1 MMKWNRTTSHTD
13 HTNFKNVDRASEQ
26 SLCILVMPIDY
37 FYADSN
43 PLSTMAQGLLIDM
56 DGVIYSGDTLIPGA
70 DQFIN
75 RLKKSEI
82 PFMFM
87 TNNSQRTPL
96 EVVRKLKKLGIEI
109 TEKHVY
115 TSAMA
120 TGKFLE
126 SQNPNGTAY
135 VLGEGGLLTSLH
147 DHGITLVDTD
157 PEFVVLGEGRNF
169 TLEMVQRAV
178 DMILAGAKFIA
189 TNRDPSP
196 KKKGWNNLGIAATT
210 AMIEEAAGVKAFV
223 IGKPSPVMMR
233 SARKALSLETAET
246 TVIGDTMDTDIQG
259 GVQMGYKTVLV
270 MSGITKSEDFK
281 KYAFKPDLI
290 VNSVND
296 ITLPLTWWT

>member
-1 MMKWNRTTSHTD
+1 
-13 HTNFKNVDRASEQ
+13 
-26 SLCILVMPIDY
+26 
-37 FYADSN
+37 
-43 PLSTMAQGLLIDM
+43 MAQGLLIDM
-56 DGVIYSGDTLIPGA
+56 DGVVYSGDALIPGA

-75 RLKKSEI
+75 RLIKTDT

-96 EVVRKLKKLGIEI
+96 EAVRKLKKLGIDV
-109 TEKHVY
+109 TEKHIY

-120 TGKFLE
+120 MGKFLA

-135 VLGEGGLLTSLH
+135 VLGEGGLLSSLH
-147 DHGITLVDTD
+147 DNGITLVDTD

-169 TLEMVQRAV
+169 TLEMVQKAV
-178 DMILAGAKFIA
+178 DMILAGAKFIT

-196 KKKGWNNLGIAATT
+196 KQKGWNNLGIAATT
-210 AMIEEAAGVKAFV
+210 AMIEEAAGVEAFV

-233 SARKALSLETAET
+233 SARKALGLETAET
-246 TVIGDTMDTDIQG
+246 TVIGDTMGTDIQG
-259 GVQMGYKTVLV
+259 GVQMGYKTILVL
-270 MSGITKSEDFK
+270 SGITKPEEFK

-296 ITLPLTWWT
+296 IQLPLSWW

>member
-1 MMKWNRTTSHTD
+1 
-13 HTNFKNVDRASEQ
+13 
-26 SLCILVMPIDY
+26 
-37 FYADSN
+37 
-43 PLSTMAQGLLIDM
+43 MAQGLLIDM
-56 DGVIYSGDTLIPGA
+56 DGVIYGGDTLIPGA
-70 DQFIN
+70 DQFIT
-75 RLKKSEI
+75 RLLKKDI

-96 EVVRKLKKLGIEI
+96 EVVRKLKKLGIEV

-120 TGKFLE
+120 TGKFLA
-126 SQNPNGTAY
+126 SQIPNGTAF
-135 VLGEGGLLTSLH
+135 VLGEGGLLTSLN
-147 DHGITLVDTD
+147 DNGITLVDTD

-178 DMILAGAKFIA
+178 DMILAGAKFVT

-223 IGKPSPVMMR
+223 IGKPGPVMMR
-233 SARKALSLETAET
+233 SARKALGLETAET

-259 GVQMGYKTVLV
+259 GVQMGYKTILVL
-270 MSGITKSEDFK
+270 SGITKKEELK
-281 KYAFKPDLI
+281 NYAFKPDMI
-290 VNSVND
+290 VDSVNE
-296 ITLPLTWWT
+296 IKLPLPWW

>member
-1 MMKWNRTTSHTD
+1 
-13 HTNFKNVDRASEQ
+13 
-26 SLCILVMPIDY
+26 
-37 FYADSN
+37 
-43 PLSTMAQGLLIDM
+43 MAQGLLIDM
-56 DGVIYSGDTLIPGA
+56 DGVIYGGDTLIPGA

-75 RLKKSEI
+75 RLLKNKV

-96 EVVRKLKKLGIEI
+96 EVVRKLKKLGIEV

-120 TGKFLE
+120 TAKFLGD
-126 SQNPNGTAY
+126 QIPNGTAY
-135 VLGEGGLLTSLH
+135 VLGEGGLLSSLH
-147 DHGITLVDTD
+147 DNGITLVDSD

-178 DMILAGAKFIA
+178 DMILAGAKFIT

-210 AMIEEAAGVKAFV
+210 AMIEEAAGVRAFV

-233 SARKALSLETAET
+233 SARKALGLETAET

-259 GVQMGYKTVLV
+259 GVQMGYKTILVL
-270 MSGITKSEDFK
+270 SGITRPEEFK
-281 KYAFKPDLI
+281 KYAFKPDMI

-296 ITLPLTWWT
+296 IRLPLPWWEEAPH